1 MNKFGDVEVDVV
13 DLIVVGDV
21 VMLGDLVMLGDVGVY
36 VMCMVRVGMVVL
48 VVL

>member
-21 VMLGDLVMLGDVGVY
+21 VMLGDVGVY